1 MESHLKPWMLWSAA
15 LGALGF
21 GALALTHSSEVNAS
35 TRPMY
40 FPMRL
45 QSAPF
50 PEEPQPGALV
60 VIPPAFTSRRPFRL
74 CLYFHG
80 WHNAALNVAGDT
92 DSQVSIGGRVR
103 PASNLIQQLPADV
116 LLVVAGLRLD
126 VADSSAGQL
135 SRNGGVAAY
144 LDEVLRTLPD
154 GLAPRRFAD
163 ISHLSVM
170 AHSGGYVAAAT
181 AIEQGVPA
189 LRSVVLLDALYGKV
203 SVFSGWAERG
213 GRIASIYTPS
223 GGTAANSALL
233 ASRLL
238 SRSGVLVDPAVG
250 PMSLAALASATAVV
264 KRTSL
269 THDGITRCY
278 PREFW
283 SAGW

>member
-1 MESHLKPWMLWSAA
+1 MESPLKPWMIWSAA

-21 GALALTHSSEVNAS
+21 GALALTHSSEANAS

-45 QSAPF
+45 GSAPF
-50 PEEPQPGALV
+50 PNDPQPGALV
-60 VIPPAFTSRRPFRL
+60 IVPASFDPGRPCRV

-80 WHNAALNVAGDT
+80 WHNSARNVAGKT
-92 DSQVSIGGRVR
+92 PSPVSAGGRIR
-103 PASNLIQQLPADV
+103 PASDLTTQLPSDV
-116 LLVVAGLRLD
+116 LLVIAGLHID
-126 VADSSAGQL
+126 AADSSAGQL
-135 SRNGGVAAY
+135 ARAGGVSAY
-144 LDEVLRTLPD
+144 LDEILRALPT
-154 GLAPRRFAD
+154 GLAPRRLAD
-163 ISHLSVM
+163 LTHLTVM

-181 AIEQGVPA
+181 VVEQALPS
-189 LRSVVLLDALYGKV
+189 LRSVVLLDALYGKM

-223 GGTAANSALL
+223 GGTAANSSLL
-233 ASRLL
+233 ASRLV
-238 SRSGVLVDPAVG
+238 SRPGVLVDPAVG
-250 PMSLAALASATAVV
+250 PMSFAALASATAVV

-283 SAGW
+283 NAGW